1 MLNYN
6 IDLINLIK
14 SWIIDYVNKN
24 MVDFYKKSFHDK
36 MVNELKA
43 IFDGESFYDK
53 DKKYFTRHIKKA
65 VKSYYKEHMPYRSY
79 INNKVSHNP
88 SIDKIRL
95 KIDLIRNKPQP
106 EQRTEAWYRF
116 RYDLITASNASK
128 CLGSQSQKNNIICE
142 KCADFTMKSDTQ
154 VNHESPMH
162 WGVKYEPLSVLY
174 YEYTYNLKVEDFGC
188 IQHDKYK
195 FLGASPDGIVVDPS
209 SNMYGR
215 MLEIKNPKSRYIDG
229 IPKDEYWV
237 QMQLQMEV
245 CDLNYCDFLETKFI
259 EYDNAV
265 EYYDDGTFNKA
276 SDGSYK
282 GIILHFMKNGKSHY
296 FYPRFDISQSEYD
309 KWEDEIIMSKELEGY
324 EWVAY
329 VYWKLEKVSCVLVL
343 RNKRWFEKAILE
355 IEKIWDIVERER
367 IDKSWHTRVAKKQVK
382 KPSIPKPPPSQI
394 FHIDI

>member
-1 MLNYN
+1 M
-6 IDLINLIK
+6 
-14 SWIIDYVNKN
+14 
-24 MVDFYKKSFHDK
+24 
-36 MVNELKA
+36 
-43 IFDGESFYDK
+43 
-53 DKKYFTRHIKKA
+53 
-65 VKSYYKEHMPYRSY
+65 
-79 INNKVSHNP
+79 
-88 SIDKIRL
+88 
-95 KIDLIRNKPQP
+95 
-106 EQRTEAWYRF
+106 
-116 RYDLITASNASK
+116 
-128 CLGSQSQKNNIICE
+128 
-142 KCADFTMKSDTQ
+142 
-154 VNHESPMH
+154 
-162 WGVKYEPLSVLY
+162 SVLY
-174 YEYTYNLKVEDFGC
+174 YEYIYNLKVEDFGC

-259 EYDNAV
+259 EYDNAM

-282 GIILHFMKNGKSHY
+282 GIILHFTKNGKSHY